1 MKMMLEVNSPKAAEK
16 WVLKA
21 LRNKEKVMGFGHRIY
36 RERDSRVPAM
46 YECAKQ
52 MADIKGDR
60 KWIEIYDVLEETM
73 RREKNI
79 CPNVDLPA
87 GPLYYMMG
95 FDIDMFTPLFV
106 ISRIS
111 GWCAH
116 IMEQRDNNRIIRPL
130 GAYTGTSHRSLN

>member
-1 MKMMLEVNSPKAAEK
+1 
-16 WVLKA
+16 
-21 LRNKEKVMGFGHRIY
+21 
-36 RERDSRVPAM
+36 
-46 YECAKQ
+46 
-52 MADIKGDR
+52 
-60 KWIEIYDVLEETM
+60 M

-130 GAYTGTSHRSLN
+130 SAYTGVARRSLN